1 MDPRSALL
9 DFSVALLVD
18 KDPVEGRQL
27 KESDIRQEIDYVKLQ
42 LNGLARSY
50 LLSSITHYSE
60 GVLHLFKLK
69 SSSNKDEMENAA
81 YARSLTNP
89 MTNVSQ
95 TLKDLT
101 LSNLDEAETRALK
114 AAKKAFEN
122 ARKKAIDAFNNET
135 LPIFDRIKA
144 MAIRVA
150 ATMLANIDHPEDA
163 LIVCLKCLEEL
174 HNVKEIQDNFSLE
187 IHTERMWHGFY
198 KDYRRQI
205 ISSVCRINH
214 FVRSA
219 AAVIAKEGELLTW
232 PQIEIEG
239 GKLDPLHDHRLAEGL
254 RQQKKPHYE
263 ITPSA
268 LGEEGESMK
277 PKIPQA
283 IVVNS
288 QDHCIVAEEWDNSVN
303 IFEISP
309 DRLLHQ
315 ISIGEESSIVDVAI
329 GDQDDVY
336 VLLELNAKTER
347 ARFKIFVFDE
357 EGNKKKDFFL
367 RDKTED
373 VSRMAMN
380 NNKIFVLTK
389 VFEIPGGAVDVYDSD
404 GQFTGLRFGEET
416 LNCPQDIC
424 CTNDGLVVVLDRDD
438 QCVMSAQMFNT
449 INGQHIDNDLLES
462 VEQEEKTIKKL
473 RSSIACH
480 QVSNDVVIAFPSEI
494 DQEPVRILKYDMSDG
509 MLLPSV
515 LLPMTGQVSTRGV
528 AVTTQGR
535 IAIGLLDK
543 DEGDSKVL
551 IV

>member
-1 MDPRSALL
+1 MDPRSALF

-18 KDPVEGRQL
+18 KDRVEGRQL

-50 LLSSITHYSE
+50 LLSGITHYSE

-114 AAKKAFEN
+114 AAKKAFEK
-122 ARKKAIDAFNNET
+122 ARGKAIDAFNNET

-144 MAIRVA
+144 MNIRVA
-150 ATMLANIDHPEDA
+150 ATMLANIEHPEDA

-174 HNVKEIQDNFSLE
+174 HSVKEIQENFSLE
-187 IHTERMWHGFY
+187 IRRRKMRHGVY
-198 KDYRRQI
+198 KDYRRQM

-219 AAVIAKEGELLTW
+219 AAIIAKEGELLTW

-239 GKLDPLHDHRLAEGL
+239 GKVDPLHDHRIAEAL
-254 RQQKKPHYE
+254 RKQNMPHYE

-288 QDHCIVAEEWDNSVN
+288 QDHCIVAEEWDNSVS
-303 IFEISP
+303 IFEI
-309 DRLLHQ
+309 
-315 ISIGEESSIVDVAI
+315 
-329 GDQDDVY
+329 
-336 VLLELNAKTER
+336 
-347 ARFKIFVFDE
+347 
-357 EGNKKKDFFL
+357 
-367 RDKTED
+367 
-373 VSRMAMN
+373 
-380 NNKIFVLTK
+380 
-389 VFEIPGGAVDVYDSD
+389 
-404 GQFTGLRFGEET
+404 
-416 LNCPQDIC
+416 
-424 CTNDGLVVVLDRDD
+424 
-438 QCVMSAQMFNT
+438 
-449 INGQHIDNDLLES
+449 
-462 VEQEEKTIKKL
+462 IK
-473 RSSIACH
+473 
-480 QVSNDVVIAFPSEI
+480 N
-494 DQEPVRILKYDMSDG
+494 
-509 MLLPSV
+509 
-515 LLPMTGQVSTRGV
+515 
-528 AVTTQGR
+528 
-535 IAIGLLDK
+535 
-543 DEGDSKVL
+543 
-551 IV
+551 

>member
-1 MDPRSALL
+1 M
-9 DFSVALLVD
+9 
-18 KDPVEGRQL
+18 
-27 KESDIRQEIDYVKLQ
+27 
-42 LNGLARSY
+42 NGLARSY
-50 LLSSITHYSE
+50 LLSGITHYSE

-114 AAKKAFEN
+114 AAKKAFEK
-122 ARKKAIDAFNNET
+122 ARGKAIDAFNNET

-144 MAIRVA
+144 MNIRVA
-150 ATMLANIDHPEDA
+150 ATMLANIEHPEDA

-174 HNVKEIQDNFSLE
+174 HSVKEIQEHFSKE
-187 IHTERMWHGFY
+187 IHKERWWRSVY
-198 KDYRRQI
+198 KDYRRQM

-214 FVRSA
+214 YVRSA
-219 AAVIAKEGELLTW
+219 AAIIAKEGELLTW

-239 GKLDPLHDHRLAEGL
+239 AKVDPLHDHRIAEAL
-254 RQQKKPHYE
+254 RKHNIPHYE

-309 DRLLHQ
+309 DRLLRQ

-329 GDQDDVY
+329 GDQDDVF

-347 ARFKIFVFDE
+347 ARFKIFVFEE

-389 VFEIPGGAVDVYDSD
+389 VLEIPGVAVDVYDCD
-404 GQFTGLRFGEET
+404 GQFTGLRIGEET

-424 CTNDGLVVVLDRDD
+424 CTNEGRAFVLDRDD
-438 QCVMSAQMFNT
+438 QCVLSVQMFNT
-449 INGQHIDNDLLES
+449 INGQHIESDLLES
-462 VEQEEKTIKKL
+462 VEKEEKTVKKL

-480 QVSNDVVIAFPSEI
+480 QVSNDVVIAFPSET
-494 DQEPVRILKYDMSDG
+494 DQQAVRILKYDTSDG
-509 MLLPSV
+509 TLLPSV
-515 LLPMTGQVSTRGV
+515 SLPMTGQVSTRGV

-543 DEGDSKVL
+543 DGEDSKVL

>member
-1 MDPRSALL
+1 MDPRSALF
-9 DFSVALLVD
+9 DSSVALLVD

-69 SSSNKDEMENAA
+69 SSSTKDEMENAA
-81 YARSLTNP
+81 YARSLTNS

-95 TLKDLT
+95 TLKDLR
-101 LSNLDEAETRALK
+101 LSNLDEAEKRALK

-122 ARKKAIDAFNNET
+122 ARKNAIDAFNNET
-135 LPIFDRIKA
+135 LSIFDRIKA

-150 ATMLANIDHPEDA
+150 ATMLANIEHPEDA

-174 HNVKEIQDNFSLE
+174 HSVKEIQENFSLE
-187 IHTERMWHGFY
+187 IHRERRWRGFY
-198 KDYRRQI
+198 KDYRRQM
-205 ISSVCRINH
+205 ISFVCRINH
-214 FVRSA
+214 YVRSA
-219 AAVIAKEGELLTW
+219 AAIIAKEGELLTW

-239 GKLDPLHDHRLAEGL
+239 GKVDPLHDHRLAEAL
-254 RQQKKPHYE
+254 RKQKMPHYE

-268 LGEEGESMK
+268 LGEEGESVK

-288 QDHCIVAEEWDNSVN
+288 QDHCIVAEEWDNSVK

-309 DRLLHQ
+309 DRLLRQ
-315 ISIGEESSIVDVAI
+315 ISIGEESSIVDIAI
-329 GDQDDVY
+329 GDRDDVY

-373 VSRMAMN
+373 VSKMALN

-389 VFEIPGGAVDVYDSD
+389 VFEIPGGAVDVYDCD

-424 CTNDGLVVVLDRDD
+424 CTNDSRVVVLDRDD
-438 QCVMSAQMFNT
+438 QCVLSAQMFNI
-449 INGQHIDNDLLES
+449 INGQHIDSDLLES
-462 VEQEEKTIKKL
+462 VEKEEKTIKKL

-480 QVSNDVVIAFPSEI
+480 QVSNDVVIAFPSET
-494 DQEPVRILKYDMSDG
+494 DQKPVRILKYDMSDG

-515 LLPMTGQVSTRGV
+515 NLPMKGQVSTRGV
-528 AVTTQGR
+528 AITTQGR

-543 DEGDSKVL
+543 KGGDSKVL

>member
-1 MDPRSALL
+1 MDPRSALF

-42 LNGLARSY
+42 LNGLVRSY

-404 GQFTGLRFGEET
+404 GQFTGSRFGEET

-535 IAIGLLDK
+535 TAIGLLDK

-551 IV
+551 MV

>member
-1 MDPRSALL
+1 MDPRSALF

-42 LNGLARSY
+42 LNGLVRSY

-95 TLKDLT
+95 TLKDLR

-150 ATMLANIDHPEDA
+150 ATMLANIEHPEDA

-174 HNVKEIQDNFSLE
+174 HSVKEIQENFSLE
-187 IHTERMWHGFY
+187 IRRRKMRHGVH
-198 KDYRRQI
+198 KENRRQM

-219 AAVIAKEGELLTW
+219 AAIIAKEGELLTW

-239 GKLDPLHDHRLAEGL
+239 GKVDPLHDHRLAEAL
-254 RQQKKPHYE
+254 RKQKMPHYE

-315 ISIGEESSIVDVAI
+315 ISIGEESRIVDVAI

-389 VFEIPGGAVDVYDSD
+389 VFEIPGGAVDVYDCD
-404 GQFTGLRFGEET
+404 GQFTGLRIGEET

-424 CTNDGLVVVLDRDD
+424 CTNDGRVVVLDRDD
-438 QCVMSAQMFNT
+438 QCVMSTQMFNT
-449 INGQHIDNDLLES
+449 INGQHIDNDLLKS
-462 VEQEEKTIKKL
+462 VEQEEKTVKKL
-473 RSSIACH
+473 RSTIACH
-480 QVSNDVVIAFPSEI
+480 QVSNDVVIAFPSET
-494 DQEPVRILKYDMSDG
+494 DQQAVRILKYDTSDAT
-509 MLLPSV
+509 LLPSV
-515 LLPMTGQVSTRGV
+515 SLPMTGQVSTRGV

-543 DEGDSKVL
+543 DGEDSKVL

>member
-1 MDPRSALL
+1 MDPRSALF

-42 LNGLARSY
+42 LNGLVRSY

-150 ATMLANIDHPEDA
+150 ATMLANIEHPEDA

-174 HNVKEIQDNFSLE
+174 HSVKEIQENFSLE
-187 IHTERMWHGFY
+187 IRRRKMRHGVY
-198 KDYRRQI
+198 KENRRQM

-219 AAVIAKEGELLTW
+219 AAIIAKEGELLTW

-239 GKLDPLHDHRLAEGL
+239 GKVDPLHDHRIAEAL
-254 RQQKKPHYE
+254 RKQNMPHYE

-277 PKIPQA
+277 AKIPQA

-303 IFEISP
+303 VFEISP
-309 DRLLHQ
+309 DRLLRQ
-315 ISIGEESSIVDVAI
+315 ISIGEESSIVDVAV

-347 ARFKIFVFDE
+347 ARFKISVFDE

>member
-1 MDPRSALL
+1 MDPRSALF

-144 MAIRVA
+144 MNIRVA
-150 ATMLANIDHPEDA
+150 ATMLANIEHPEDA

-174 HNVKEIQDNFSLE
+174 HSVKEIQENFSLE
-187 IHTERMWHGFY
+187 IRRRKMRHGVY
-198 KDYRRQI
+198 KGCRRQM

-219 AAVIAKEGELLTW
+219 AAIIAKEGELLTW

-239 GKLDPLHDHRLAEGL
+239 GKVDPLHDHRIGEAL
-254 RQQKKPHYE
+254 RKHNMPHYE

-309 DRLLHQ
+309 DRLLRQ

-373 VSRMAMN
+373 VSRMAVN

-389 VFEIPGGAVDVYDSD
+389 VFEIPGGAVDVYDCD
-404 GQFTGLRFGEET
+404 GQFTGLRIGEET

-424 CTNDGLVVVLDRDD
+424 CTNDGRVVVLDRDD
-438 QCVMSAQMFNT
+438 QCVMSTQMFNT
-449 INGQHIDNDLLES
+449 INGQHIDNDLLKS
-462 VEQEEKTIKKL
+462 VEQEEKTVKKL

-480 QVSNDVVIAFPSEI
+480 QVSNDVVIAFPSET
-494 DQEPVRILKYDMSDG
+494 DQQAVRILKYDTSDAT
-509 MLLPSV
+509 LLPSV
-515 LLPMTGQVSTRGV
+515 SLPMTGQVSTRGV

-543 DEGDSKVL
+543 DGEDSKVL

>member
-1 MDPRSALL
+1 MDPRSALF

-18 KDPVEGRQL
+18 KDRVEGRQL

-42 LNGLARSY
+42 LNGLVRSY

-95 TLKDLT
+95 TLKDLR

-277 PKIPQA
+277 AKIPQA

-303 IFEISP
+303 VFEISP
-309 DRLLHQ
+309 DRLLRQ
-315 ISIGEESSIVDVAI
+315 ISIGEESSIVDVAV

-347 ARFKIFVFDE
+347 ARFKISVFDE

-551 IV
+551 MV

>member
-1 MDPRSALL
+1 MDPRSALF

-18 KDPVEGRQL
+18 KDRVEGRQL

-50 LLSSITHYSE
+50 LLSGITHYSE

-114 AAKKAFEN
+114 AAKKAFEK
-122 ARKKAIDAFNNET
+122 ARGKAIDAFNNET

-144 MAIRVA
+144 MNIRVA
-150 ATMLANIDHPEDA
+150 ATMLANIEHPEDA

-174 HNVKEIQDNFSLE
+174 HSVKEIQENFSLE
-187 IHTERMWHGFY
+187 IRRRKMRHGVY
-198 KDYRRQI
+198 KDYRRQM

-219 AAVIAKEGELLTW
+219 AAIIAKEGELLTW

-239 GKLDPLHDHRLAEGL
+239 GKVDPLHDHRIAEAL
-254 RQQKKPHYE
+254 RKQNMPHYE

-315 ISIGEESSIVDVAI
+315 ISIGEESRIVDVAI

-357 EGNKKKDFFL
+357 EGNKKKDFLL
-367 RDKTED
+367 REKTED
-373 VSRMAMN
+373 VSKMALN

-389 VFEIPGGAVDVYDSD
+389 VFEIPGGAVDVYDCD
-404 GQFTGLRFGEET
+404 GQFTGLRIGEET

-424 CTNDGLVVVLDRDD
+424 CTNDGRVVVLDRDD
-438 QCVMSAQMFNT
+438 QCVMSTQMFNT
-449 INGQHIDNDLLES
+449 INGQHIDNDLLKS
-462 VEQEEKTIKKL
+462 VEQEEKTVKKL

-480 QVSNDVVIAFPSEI
+480 QVSNDVVIAFPSET
-494 DQEPVRILKYDMSDG
+494 DQQAVRILKYDSSDAT
-509 MLLPSV
+509 LLPSV
-515 LLPMTGQVSTRGV
+515 SLPMTGQVSTRGV

-543 DEGDSKVL
+543 DGEDSKVL

>member
-1 MDPRSALL
+1 MDPCSALF

-69 SSSNKDEMENAA
+69 SSSTKDEMENAA
-81 YARSLTNP
+81 YARSLTNS

-95 TLKDLT
+95 TLKDLR
-101 LSNLDEAETRALK
+101 LSNLDEAEKRALK

-122 ARKKAIDAFNNET
+122 ARKNAIDAFNNET
-135 LPIFDRIKA
+135 LSIFDRIKA

-150 ATMLANIDHPEDA
+150 ATMLANIEHPEDA

-174 HNVKEIQDNFSLE
+174 HSVKEIQENFSLE
-187 IHTERMWHGFY
+187 IHRERRWRCFY
-198 KDYRRQI
+198 KDYRRQM

-214 FVRSA
+214 YVRSA
-219 AAVIAKEGELLTW
+219 AAIIAKEGELLTW

-239 GKLDPLHDHRLAEGL
+239 GKVDPLHDHRLAEAL
-254 RQQKKPHYE
+254 RKQKMPHYE

-268 LGEEGESMK
+268 LGEEGESVK

-288 QDHCIVAEEWDNSVN
+288 QDHCIVAEEWDNSVK

-309 DRLLHQ
+309 DRLLRQ
-315 ISIGEESSIVDVAI
+315 ISIGEESRIVDVAI

-389 VFEIPGGAVDVYDSD
+389 VCEIPGGAVDVYDCD

-424 CTNDGLVVVLDRDD
+424 CTNDGRVVVLDRDD

-462 VEQEEKTIKKL
+462 VEQEEKTVKKL

-480 QVSNDVVIAFPSEI
+480 QVSNDVVIAFPSET
-494 DQEPVRILKYDMSDG
+494 DQQPVRILKYDTSDST
-509 MLLPSV
+509 LLPSV
-515 LLPMTGQVSTRGV
+515 NLPMTGQVSTRGV

-543 DEGDSKVL
+543 DGEDSKVL

>member
-1 MDPRSALL
+1 MDPRSALF

-18 KDPVEGRQL
+18 KDRVEGRQL

-42 LNGLARSY
+42 LNGLVRSY

-95 TLKDLT
+95 TLKDLR

-277 PKIPQA
+277 AKIPQA

-303 IFEISP
+303 VFEISP
-309 DRLLHQ
+309 DRLLRQ
-315 ISIGEESSIVDVAI
+315 ISIGEESSIVDVAV

-347 ARFKIFVFDE
+347 ARFKISVFDE

>member
-1 MDPRSALL
+1 MDPRSALF

-18 KDPVEGRQL
+18 KDRVEGRQL

-42 LNGLARSY
+42 LNGLVRSY
-50 LLSSITHYSE
+50 LLSSITYYSE

-95 TLKDLT
+95 TLKDLR
-101 LSNLDEAETRALK
+101 LSNLDEGEKRALK
-114 AAKKAFEN
+114 FAKKAFEN
-122 ARKKAIDAFNNET
+122 AIDAFNNET

-288 QDHCIVAEEWDNSVN
+288 QDHCIVAEEWDNSVTV
-303 IFEISP
+303 FEISP
-309 DRLLHQ
+309 DRLLRQ
-315 ISIGEESSIVDVAI
+315 ISIGEESSIVDVAV

-347 ARFKIFVFDE
+347 ARFKISVFDE

-389 VFEIPGGAVDVYDSD
+389 VFEIPGGAVDVYDCD
-404 GQFTGLRFGEET
+404 GQFTGLRIGEET

-424 CTNDGLVVVLDRDD
+424 STNDGRVVVLDRDD

-462 VEQEEKTIKKL
+462 VEKEEKTIKKL

>member
-114 AAKKAFEN
+114 AAKKAFEK
-122 ARKKAIDAFNNET
+122 ARGKAIDAFNNET

-144 MAIRVA
+144 MNIRVA
-150 ATMLANIDHPEDA
+150 ATMLANIEHPEDA

-174 HNVKEIQDNFSLE
+174 HSVKEIQENFSLE
-187 IHTERMWHGFY
+187 IRKRKMRHGVY
-198 KDYRRQI
+198 KDSRRQM

-219 AAVIAKEGELLTW
+219 AAIIAKEGELLTW

-239 GKLDPLHDHRLAEGL
+239 GKVDPLHDHRIAEAL
-254 RQQKKPHYE
+254 RKHNIPHYE

-303 IFEISP
+303 IFKISP

-315 ISIGEESSIVDVAI
+315 ISIGEESRIVDVAI

-373 VSRMAMN
+373 VSRMAVN

-389 VFEIPGGAVDVYDSD
+389 VFEIPGGAVDVYDCD
-404 GQFTGLRFGEET
+404 GQFTGLRIGEET

-424 CTNDGLVVVLDRDD
+424 CTNDGRVVVLDRDD
-438 QCVMSAQMFNT
+438 QCVMSTQMFNT
-449 INGQHIDNDLLES
+449 INGQHIDNDLLKS
-462 VEQEEKTIKKL
+462 VEQEEKTVKKL

-480 QVSNDVVIAFPSEI
+480 QVSNDVVIAFPSET
-494 DQEPVRILKYDMSDG
+494 DQQAVRILKYDTSDAT
-509 MLLPSV
+509 LLPSV
-515 LLPMTGQVSTRGV
+515 SLPMTGQVSTRGV

-543 DEGDSKVL
+543 DGEDSKVL

>member
-1 MDPRSALL
+1 MDPRSALF

-135 LPIFDRIKA
+135 LPIFVRIKA
-144 MAIRVA
+144 MNIRVA
-150 ATMLANIDHPEDA
+150 ATMLANIEHPEDA
-163 LIVCLKCLEEL
+163 LIVCLKSLEEL
-174 HNVKEIQDNFSLE
+174 HSVKEIQENFSLE
-187 IHTERMWHGFY
+187 IRRRKMRHGVY
-198 KDYRRQI
+198 KDYRRQM

-219 AAVIAKEGELLTW
+219 AAIIAKEGELLTW

-239 GKLDPLHDHRLAEGL
+239 GKVDPLHDHRIAEAL
-254 RQQKKPHYE
+254 RKHNIPHYE

-303 IFEISP
+303 IFKISP

-315 ISIGEESSIVDVAI
+315 ISIGEESRIVDVAI

-373 VSRMAMN
+373 VSRMAVN

-389 VFEIPGGAVDVYDSD
+389 VFEIPGGAVDVYDCD
-404 GQFTGLRFGEET
+404 GQFTGLRIGEET

-424 CTNDGLVVVLDRDD
+424 CTNDGRVVVLDRDD
-438 QCVMSAQMFNT
+438 QCVMSTQMFNT
-449 INGQHIDNDLLES
+449 INGQHIDNDLLKS
-462 VEQEEKTIKKL
+462 VEQEEKTVKKL

-480 QVSNDVVIAFPSEI
+480 QVSNDVVIAFPSET
-494 DQEPVRILKYDMSDG
+494 DQQAVRILKYDTSDAT
-509 MLLPSV
+509 LLPSV
-515 LLPMTGQVSTRGV
+515 SLPMTGQVSTRGV

-543 DEGDSKVL
+543 DGEDSKVL

>member
-1 MDPRSALL
+1 MDPRSALF

-18 KDPVEGRQL
+18 KDRVEGRQL

-42 LNGLARSY
+42 LNGLVRSY
-50 LLSSITHYSE
+50 LLSSITYYSE

-95 TLKDLT
+95 TLKDLR
-101 LSNLDEAETRALK
+101 LSNLDEGEKRALK
-114 AAKKAFEN
+114 SAKKAFEN

-135 LPIFDRIKA
+135 LPIFDRIQA

-150 ATMLANIDHPEDA
+150 ATMLANIEHPEDA

-174 HNVKEIQDNFSLE
+174 HSVKEIQENFSLE
-187 IHTERMWHGFY
+187 IRRRKMRHSVY
-198 KDYRRQI
+198 KDRRRQM
-205 ISSVCRINH
+205 ISSVCRINY
-214 FVRSA
+214 FVHSA
-219 AAVIAKEGELLTW
+219 AAIIAKEGELLTW

-239 GKLDPLHDHRLAEGL
+239 GKVDPLHDHRLAEAL
-254 RQQKKPHYE
+254 RKQKMPHYE

-309 DRLLHQ
+309 DRLLRQ
-315 ISIGEESSIVDVAI
+315 ISIGEESSVVDVAI

-367 RDKTED
+367 REKTED
-373 VSRMAMN
+373 VSKLALN

-389 VFEIPGGAVDVYDSD
+389 VFEIPGGAVDVYDCD
-404 GQFTGLRFGEET
+404 GQFTGLRIGEET

-424 CTNDGLVVVLDRDD
+424 STNDGRVVVLDRDD

-462 VEQEEKTIKKL
+462 VEKEEKTIKKL

-480 QVSNDVVIAFPSEI
+480 QVSNYVVIAFPSET

-509 MLLPSV
+509 TLLPSV
-515 LLPMTGQVSTRGV
+515 HLPMNGQVSTRGV
-528 AVTTQGR
+528 AITSQGR

-543 DEGDSKVL
+543 DGGDSKVL
-551 IV
+551 LV

>member
-1 MDPRSALL
+1 MDPRSALF

-101 LSNLDEAETRALK
+101 LSNLDEAEKRALK

-144 MAIRVA
+144 MNIRVA
-150 ATMLANIDHPEDA
+150 ATMLANIEHPEDA

-174 HNVKEIQDNFSLE
+174 HSVKEIQENFSLE
-187 IHTERMWHGFY
+187 IRRRKMRHGVY
-198 KDYRRQI
+198 KDYRRQM

-219 AAVIAKEGELLTW
+219 AAIIAKEGELLTW

-239 GKLDPLHDHRLAEGL
+239 GKVDPLHDHRIAEAL
-254 RQQKKPHYE
+254 RKQKMPHYE

-309 DRLLHQ
+309 DRLLRQ

-347 ARFKIFVFDE
+347 ARFKIFAFDE

-367 RDKTED
+367 RDKTQD

-389 VFEIPGGAVDVYDSD
+389 VFEIPGVAVDVYDCD

-424 CTNDGLVVVLDRDD
+424 CTNDSRVVLLDRDD

-449 INGQHIDNDLLES
+449 INGKHIESDLLES
-462 VEQEEKTIKKL
+462 VEQEEKTVKEL

-480 QVSNDVVIAFPSEI
+480 QVSNDVVIAFPSET
-494 DQEPVRILKYDMSDG
+494 DQQAVRILKYDTSKAT
-509 MLLPSV
+509 LLPSV
-515 LLPMTGQVSTRGV
+515 NLSMTGQVSTRGV

-543 DEGDSKVL
+543 DGEDSKVL

>member
-1 MDPRSALL
+1 MDPRSALF

-42 LNGLARSY
+42 LNGLARSC
-50 LLSSITHYSE
+50 LLSSITHYSK

-69 SSSNKDEMENAA
+69 ISSNKDEMENAA
-81 YARSLTNP
+81 YARSLTDP

-101 LSNLDEAETRALK
+101 LSNLDEAQTRALN

-144 MAIRVA
+144 MTIRVA
-150 ATMLANIDHPEDA
+150 ATMLANIEHPEDA

-174 HNVKEIQDNFSLE
+174 HSVKEIQENFSLE
-187 IHTERMWHGFY
+187 IRRRKMWHGVY
-198 KDYRRQI
+198 KDYRRQM

-219 AAVIAKEGELLTW
+219 AAIIAKEGELLTW

-239 GKLDPLHDHRLAEGL
+239 GKVDPLHDHRIAEAL
-254 RQQKKPHYE
+254 RKQKMPHYE

-309 DRLLHQ
+309 DRLFRQ
-315 ISIGEESSIVDVAI
+315 ISIGEESRIVDVAI

-347 ARFKIFVFDE
+347 TRFKILVFDE

-389 VFEIPGGAVDVYDSD
+389 VFEIPGGAVDVYDCD

-424 CTNDGLVVVLDRDD
+424 CTNDRRVVVLDRDD

-462 VEQEEKTIKKL
+462 VKQEEKTVKKL

-480 QVSNDVVIAFPSEI
+480 QVSNDVVIAFPSET
-494 DQEPVRILKYDMSDG
+494 DQQPVRILKYDMSDG
-509 MLLPSV
+509 TLLPSV
-515 LLPMTGQVSTRGV
+515 NLPMTGQVSTRGV

-543 DEGDSKVL
+543 DGEDSKVL

>member
-1 MDPRSALL
+1 MDPCSALF

-18 KDPVEGRQL
+18 KDSVESRQL
-27 KESDIRQEIDYVKLQ
+27 KESDIRQKIDYVKLQ
-42 LNGLARSY
+42 LNGLVRSY

-309 DRLLHQ
+309 DRLLRQ
-315 ISIGEESSIVDVAI
+315 ISIGEESRIVDVAI

>member
-1 MDPRSALL
+1 MDPRSALF

-18 KDPVEGRQL
+18 KDPVEGSQL

-101 LSNLDEAETRALK
+101 LSNLDQAETRALK

-144 MAIRVA
+144 MNIRVA
-150 ATMLANIDHPEDA
+150 ATMLANIEHPEDA

-174 HNVKEIQDNFSLE
+174 HSVKEIQENFSLE
-187 IHTERMWHGFY
+187 IRRRKMRHGVY
-198 KDYRRQI
+198 KDYRRQM

-219 AAVIAKEGELLTW
+219 AAIIAKAGELLTW
-232 PQIEIEG
+232 PQIEIKG
-239 GKLDPLHDHRLAEGL
+239 GKVDPLYDHRIAEAL
-254 RQQKKPHYE
+254 RKQKMPHYE

-309 DRLLHQ
+309 DRLLRQ
-315 ISIGEESSIVDVAI
+315 ISIGEESSIVDVAV

-347 ARFKIFVFDE
+347 ARFKIFAFDE

-380 NNKIFVLTK
+380 NNEMFVLTK
-389 VFEIPGGAVDVYDSD
+389 VFEIPGVAVDVYDFD
-404 GQFTGLRFGEET
+404 GQFTNLRIGKET

-424 CTNDGLVVVLDRDD
+424 CTNDGRVVVLDRDD
-438 QCVMSAQMFNT
+438 QCVLSAQMFNT
-449 INGQHIDNDLLES
+449 INGQHIESDLLES
-462 VEQEEKTIKKL
+462 VEKEEKTIKKL

-480 QVSNDVVIAFPSEI
+480 QVSNDVVIAFPSET
-494 DQEPVRILKYDMSDG
+494 DQQAVRILKYDMSDG
-509 MLLPSV
+509 TLLPSV
-515 LLPMTGQVSTRGV
+515 NLPMKGQVSTRGV
-528 AVTTQGR
+528 AITTQGR
-535 IAIGLLDK
+535 TAIGLLDK
-543 DEGDSKVL
+543 DGGDSKVL

>member
-1 MDPRSALL
+1 MDPRSALF
-9 DFSVALLVD
+9 DSSVALLVD

-69 SSSNKDEMENAA
+69 SSSTKDEMENAA
-81 YARSLTNP
+81 YARSLTNS

-95 TLKDLT
+95 TLKDLR
-101 LSNLDEAETRALK
+101 LSNLDEAEKRALK

-122 ARKKAIDAFNNET
+122 ARKNAIDAFNNET
-135 LPIFDRIKA
+135 LSIFDRIKA

-150 ATMLANIDHPEDA
+150 ATMLANIEHPEDA

-174 HNVKEIQDNFSLE
+174 HSVKEIQENFSLE
-187 IHTERMWHGFY
+187 IHRERRWRCFY
-198 KDYRRQI
+198 KDYRRQM

-214 FVRSA
+214 YVRSA
-219 AAVIAKEGELLTW
+219 AAIIAKEGELLTW

-239 GKLDPLHDHRLAEGL
+239 GKVDPLHDHRLAEAL
-254 RQQKKPHYE
+254 RKQKMPHYE

-268 LGEEGESMK
+268 LGEEGESVK

-288 QDHCIVAEEWDNSVN
+288 QDHCIVAEEWDNSVK

-309 DRLLHQ
+309 DRLLRQ
-315 ISIGEESSIVDVAI
+315 ISIGEESSIVDIAI
-329 GDQDDVY
+329 GDRDDVY

-373 VSRMAMN
+373 VSKMALN

-389 VFEIPGGAVDVYDSD
+389 VFEIPGGAVDVYDCD

-424 CTNDGLVVVLDRDD
+424 CTNDSRVVVLDRDD
-438 QCVMSAQMFNT
+438 QCVLSAQMFNI
-449 INGQHIDNDLLES
+449 INGQHIDSDLLES
-462 VEQEEKTIKKL
+462 VEKEEKTIKKL

-480 QVSNDVVIAFPSEI
+480 QVSNDVVIAFPSET
-494 DQEPVRILKYDMSDG
+494 DQKPVRILKYDMSDG

-515 LLPMTGQVSTRGV
+515 NLPMKGQVSTRGV
-528 AVTTQGR
+528 AITTQGR

-543 DEGDSKVL
+543 KGGDSKVL

>member
-1 MDPRSALL
+1 MDPRSALF

-42 LNGLARSY
+42 LNGLVRSY

-150 ATMLANIDHPEDA
+150 ATMLANIEHPEDA

-174 HNVKEIQDNFSLE
+174 HSVKEIQENFSLE
-187 IHTERMWHGFY
+187 IRRRKMRHGVY
-198 KDYRRQI
+198 KENRRQM

-219 AAVIAKEGELLTW
+219 AAIIAKEGELLTW

-239 GKLDPLHDHRLAEGL
+239 GKVDPLHDHRIGEAL
-254 RQQKKPHYE
+254 RKQNMPHYE

-277 PKIPQA
+277 AKIPQA

-303 IFEISP
+303 VFEISP
-309 DRLLHQ
+309 DRLLRQ
-315 ISIGEESSIVDVAI
+315 ISIGEESSIVDVAV

-336 VLLELNAKTER
+336 VLLELNTKTER
-347 ARFKIFVFDE
+347 ARFKISVFDE

-449 INGQHIDNDLLES
+449 INGQHIDNDLLEL

-494 DQEPVRILKYDMSDG
+494 D
-509 MLLPSV
+509 
-515 LLPMTGQVSTRGV
+515 
-528 AVTTQGR
+528 
-535 IAIGLLDK
+535 
-543 DEGDSKVL
+543 
-551 IV
+551 

>member
-1 MDPRSALL
+1 MDPRSALF

-18 KDPVEGRQL
+18 KDRVEGRQL

-42 LNGLARSY
+42 LNGLVRSY

-95 TLKDLT
+95 TLKDLR

-239 GKLDPLHDHRLAEGL
+239 GKLDPLHDHRLAEAL
-254 RQQKKPHYE
+254 RKQKMPHYE

-277 PKIPQA
+277 AKIPQA

-303 IFEISP
+303 VFEISP
-309 DRLLHQ
+309 DRLLRQ
-315 ISIGEESSIVDVAI
+315 ISIGEESSIVDVAV

-347 ARFKIFVFDE
+347 ARFKISVFDE

-551 IV
+551 MV